1 MKRSADEKRIR
12 KLLEDCFALCVA
24 LVLTEP
30 HTTPAQRKL
39 VPKLIK
45 RLKAELSGDPRE

>member
-1 MKRSADEKRIR
+1 MI
-12 KLLEDCFALCVA
+12 LCVA

-45 RLKAELSGDPRE
+45 RLREEIQRGK